1 MSNKW
6 GFINEAASYI
16 ISDKQQALAFI
27 SIWLAVVR
35 LAERYFNI
43 LHGRACF
50 DMSGEKQVNCASEN
64 SSSAR
69 T

>member
-1 MSNKW
+1 MKQRRVL
-6 GFINEAASYI
+6 FPINSERWR
-16 ISDKQQALAFI
+16 FI

-35 LAERYFNI
+35 LAERYFNV
-43 LHGRACF
+43 LHSRACF
-50 DMSGEKQVNCASEN
+50 DTSEEKQVNCASEN